1 MSSPQLLTSV
11 QVADFVASGFLRFD
25 GIVDDATNKEAM
37 AALEAGLPGVVA
49 GTPLS
54 QAYVDHPAVTKI
66 LDLPQVKGAIASLV
80 GPEPLVD
87 HHATHIRQARQGES
101 QHLHADAIIDT
112 RTAFDI
118 QLMYYPHEVTLDMG
132 GTLVVPG
139 SHLRRIN
146 ESDIGRYQ
154 NLLGQLPLVCPA
166 GTVLILHHGIWH
178 CGRRNNTDQVR
189 YMYKIRLNPTV
200 RQVRLW
206 DTSDLDDPEVTA
218 ALRQRFPWYE
228 NATARLE
235 ITNRARLWRHLIDAD
250 NYDVDYWLTRIENNP
265 THELASAER

>member
-1 MSSPQLLTSV
+1 M
-11 QVADFVASGFLRFD
+11 
-25 GIVDDATNKEAM
+25 
-37 AALEAGLPGVVA
+37 
-49 GTPLS
+49 
-54 QAYVDHPAVTKI
+54 
-66 LDLPQVKGAIASLV
+66 
-80 GPEPLVD
+80 
-87 HHATHIRQARQGES
+87 
-101 QHLHADAIIDT
+101 
-112 RTAFDI
+112 
-118 QLMYYPHEVTLDMG
+118 
-132 GTLVVPG
+132 
-139 SHLRRIN
+139 
-146 ESDIGRYQ
+146 
-154 NLLGQLPLVCPA
+154 
-166 GTVLILHHGIWH
+166 LILHHGIWH

-206 DTSDLDDPEVTA
+206 DTADLDDPEVTA